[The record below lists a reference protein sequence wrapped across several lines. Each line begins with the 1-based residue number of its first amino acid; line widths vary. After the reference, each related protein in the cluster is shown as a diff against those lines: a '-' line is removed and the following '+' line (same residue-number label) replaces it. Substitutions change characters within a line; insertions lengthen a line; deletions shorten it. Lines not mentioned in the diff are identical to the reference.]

1 MQEYCASHTSFFKS
15 QSADAYGLRVDSAR
29 YSYLILCSPQSKD
42 HCLYLYA
49 YSTEALEHHMKKAE
63 RGISFITPDYQE
75 KFRVADGEKIRI
87 IGADGNFRDRICR
100 YIDDYH
106 FETEG
111 GFGGT
116 LYHICEFAELCE
128 QTGSRVIPLDGEQKD
143 VSREQKPPK
152 TKGWER

>member
-1 MQEYCASHTSFFKS
+1 
-15 QSADAYGLRVDSAR
+15 
-29 YSYLILCSPQSKD
+29 
-42 HCLYLYA
+42 
-49 YSTEALEHHMKKAE
+49 MKKAE

-111 GFGGT
+111 DLAEPYTTFVN
-116 LYHICEFAELCE
+116 LPNFANKQEA
-128 QTGSRVIPLDGEQKD
+128 G
-143 VSREQKPPK
+143 
-152 TKGWER
+152 